1 MTHEHPGQIVFVDE
15 TTVTGRVRSVTEVP
29 VSIAWAEVD
38 GERIPVTRVVARVAR
53 TQRVIRSYGAD
64 GELLSSTVQVPR
76 R

>member
-15 TTVTGRVRSVTEVP
+15 TAGTERTRPVAEVP
-29 VSIAWAEVD
+29 ESIAWAEVD
-38 GERIPVTRVVARVAR
+38 GERIPVTRVVARVAK